1 MNYLADK
8 DKNPSAIT
16 LLQNLQHHTAT
27 LKPISFFSLSSFLV
41 ANLQM
46 QALSNKGSL
55 SLVAEMGNGRNPFGC
70 CWQGR
75 YSVISL
81 QHWALNSIKLL
92 DDYDLYFCYYTV
104 HSVWFVQWIWI
115 YLHCCPLSVPILYI
129 SLVPLALSQKVES
142 FVLVYDLKIKII
154 MEGILVLCWMPS

>member
-70 CWQGR
+70 CCI
-75 YSVISL
+75 VVL
-81 QHWALNSIKLL
+81 
-92 DDYDLYFCYYTV
+92 C
-104 HSVWFVQWIWI
+104 
-115 YLHCCPLSVPILYI
+115 
-129 SLVPLALSQKVES
+129 LSQFSIFLSSHLRCPK
-142 FVLVYDLKIKII
+142 K
-154 MEGILVLCWMPS
+154 

>member
-70 CWQGR
+70 C
-75 YSVISL
+75 
-81 QHWALNSIKLL
+81 
-92 DDYDLYFCYYTV
+92 
-104 HSVWFVQWIWI
+104 
-115 YLHCCPLSVPILYI
+115 
-129 SLVPLALSQKVES
+129 
-142 FVLVYDLKIKII
+142 
-154 MEGILVLCWMPS
+154 